1 MGLAFQKFDYASLL
15 ADVLLW
21 LRLFPYSNV
30 GIVIGWLSS
39 TSFSWL
45 STVTKNKWRARGR
58 IRKWISSPWKADE
71 ELHYIFLLYRGIAL
85 KSRGKFDFRELWNY
99 WEEDLIYYQIYYR
112 QRYLI
117 IRIMLLIISSNWQL
131 MANDFK
137 NGSNGELLISYNSFH
152 GIWYW
157 FNDTDLYNQILEFDT
172 NVSDTMKSSINRY
185 LLR

>member
-1 MGLAFQKFDYASLL
+1 MHLNFNQWIPVSKSQFTRGQINRYASSFFREDPMGLAYRKFDYTSLL

-39 TSFSWL
+39 ASFSRL
-45 STVTKNKWRARGR
+45 STVTKNKWWARGR

-85 KSRGKFDFRELWNY
+85 KSRGKFDFRKLWNY
-99 WEEDLIYYQIYYR
+99 WEKDLIYYQIYYK

-117 IRIMLLIISSNWQL
+117 IRIITGN
-131 MANDFK
+131 F
-137 NGSNGELLISYNSFH
+137 
-152 GIWYW
+152 
-157 FNDTDLYNQILEFDT
+157 
-172 NVSDTMKSSINRY
+172 
-185 LLR
+185 